1 MTLAALRR
9 AIDNVINFHSS
20 AEISAAG
27 NSNDEDFR
35 HWNQAVFVMDVS
47 AISGG
52 TLTLTIEGK
61 DEATGKYETLHT
73 ESFTSVS
80 TIKKVISTD
89 YDLVRVSWTI
99 TAGQTAT
106 FQVSAT
112 AKKSAGWLRTFF
124 GTILPAALTA
134 GGNFKTSIQEIAAT
148 YLSSGNLKISIQ
160 EIASA
165 LLSNSGLKVALT
177 ELIAGEDLTR
187 KFIRSLAPCTA
198 TNITASTTVATGA
211 GNLVGIII
219 NSGAATAT
227 LKVWD
232 NTADSGTVL
241 LGTYTVE
248 ASPIFPKFID
258 CKNLAFATGCRV
270 QIAVAALDVTVL
282 TIGNYS

>member
-9 AIDNVINFHSS
+9 SVDNIINFHSS
-20 AEISAAG
+20 AEVSAAG

-112 AKKSAGWLRTFF
+112 AKKSAGWLRTFL
-124 GTILPAALTA
+124 GTVLPAALTT
-134 GGNFKTSIQEIAAT
+134 G
-148 YLSSGNLKISIQ
+148 GNLKISIQ
-160 EIASA
+160 EIAA
-165 LLSNSGLKVALT
+165 GLLSNSGLKVALA
-177 ELIAGEDLTR
+177 EKIAGEDLTR
-187 KFIRSLAPCTA
+187 KFIRALAPCTA
-198 TNITASTTVATGA
+198 TNITASTTVVTGA

-282 TIGNYS
+282 TIGNY

>member
-61 DEATGKYETLHT
+61 DEATGKYETLHI

-80 TIKKVISTD
+80 TIQKVISTD

-112 AKKSAGWLRTFF
+112 AKKSAGWLKTFL
-124 GTILPAALTA
+124 GTVLPAALTS
-134 GGNFKTSIQEIAAT
+134 G
-148 YLSSGNLKISIQ
+148 GNLKISIQ
-160 EIASA
+160 EIAA
-165 LLSNSGLKVALT
+165 GLLSNSGLKVALA
-177 ELIAGEDLTR
+177 EKIAGEDLTR
-187 KFIRSLAPCTA
+187 KFIRSFAPSTFTVFSA
-198 TNITASTTVATGA
+198 TTTIVTGA
-211 GNLVGIII
+211 GNLRGMILVAG
-219 NSGAATAT
+219 TAGDT
-227 LKVWD
+227 ITIYD
-232 NTADSGTVL
+232 NTADSGTKIME
-241 LGTYTVE
+241 TYTIE
-248 ASPIFPKFID
+248 SSPIFPKNFD
-258 CKNLAFATGCRV
+258 FKDGAFSTGCR
-270 QIAVAALDVTVL
+270 ITITGTGIRGTVE